1 VKKNVTLILALD
13 LATVCGF
20 AVGEVG
26 STPTSGSIRF
36 GAYGSNNN
44 VVFGNAIKWIS
55 QFLEPQ
61 PRPRILILE
70 SMLPPDAMKGKTNR
84 GTRDRLAGLHG
95 IMRGVA
101 HLRGIREI
109 TEVSVSDVR
118 GHFIGHR
125 GAKRDL
131 AKSETRERCK
141 RLGWGDV
148 DADAADAC
156 AVWHFACSL
165 IDPRLALQTS
175 PLFERRIAP

>member
-1 VKKNVTLILALD
+1 MAMTDILALD
-13 LATVCGF
+13 LATVTGF
-20 AVGEVG
+20 ARGLVGEM
-26 STPTSGSIRF
+26 PTSGSIRF

-44 VVFGNAIKWIS
+44 VVFANAIKWIS
-55 QFLEPQ
+55 QLLEPQ
-61 PRPRILILE
+61 PRPRILIME